1 MSTEFSEREQRKIV
15 SVWQIIQHTIASV
28 QLKYCM
34 LLLSIVVLNNYVEME
49 PQKNG
54 CYLQSITLCCL

>member
-15 SVWQIIQHTIASV
+15 SVWQIIQHTIASI

-34 LLLSIVVLNNYVEME
+34 LLLSIVVLNNYVEMD
-49 PQKNG
+49 P
-54 CYLQSITLCCL
+54 

>member
-15 SVWQIIQHTIASV
+15 SVWQIIQHTIASI

-34 LLLSIVVLNNYVEME
+34 LLLCIVVLNNYVEMD
-49 PQKNG
+49 PLKKWLLDSAY
-54 CYLQSITLCCL
+54 CLCCF